1 MVQGKGRSSWNKH
14 EGPLKPRQVG
24 HNSLEKTEWVVSHDN
39 MDKAA
44 LVKWVFNGQ
53 VESIAKAAQAR
64 LDSVNSAD
72 VENLK

>member
-1 MVQGKGRSSWNKH
+1 M
-14 EGPLKPRQVG
+14 
-24 HNSLEKTEWVVSHDN
+24 EKTEWVVSHDN